1 MPKMNLSKPQRQ
13 SPIGVGVLFF
23 KKLRVAINIFISIVV
38 VQFGFQANFSSL
50 SFGIMV
56 GGVLLVVF
64 IIAYLHYRKF
74 TFYVEEES
82 FIIEKGLMRRDKI
95 TVPFDRIQ
103 SVHINQNLVQ
113 RVLRVVGLKIDTAG
127 SAIKELEISAL
138 PKSYARSLQEY
149 LTEKRDSI
157 LKEELEV
164 QEKENLTEVKE
175 EISSG
180 KKSPLIKL
188 SIKDILRIGLTEN
201 HLKRGLILFA
211 IINGYIW
218 QYQEYLLAP
227 FNELISEY
235 EDFVMGQWIFLLPI
249 ALFVFLIVA
258 LLLSLIQS
266 LLRYFDLRFF
276 VDEKGVQLIAG
287 LLKKAE
293 YQIPVNKIQFI
304 TWTSNPLRKLLG
316 LKTISVKQAGSNQA
330 GDKQSMLVPGSTQE
344 QLDVVLDEF
353 YPERHSSTFNSFY
366 SHPFFKT
373 QLCILFGIIPS
384 VLLLTLGFLDLWYLL
399 ISPIWLSISIPLSI
413 RFAASWEI
421 ECNKDMIKLKRGW
434 IFPKVVIIKYYKLQN
449 LKLNQNFLQK
459 RRNSVNLDFFT
470 AGGNLRMW
478 QLDEEVAKD
487 LYDYVLFKV
496 ESSNASWM

>member
-1 MPKMNLSKPQRQ
+1 MPKMDLSKPQRQ

-38 VQFGFQANFSSL
+38 VQFGFQSNLSSL
-50 SFGIMV
+50 SFILIV
-56 GGVLLVVF
+56 SGVLLAVF

-74 TFYVEEES
+74 TFYVEDES
-82 FIIEKGLMRRDKI
+82 FIIEKGLIRRDKVA
-95 TVPFDRIQ
+95 VPFDRIQ
-103 SVHINQNLVQ
+103 SVHISQNLIQ
-113 RVLRVVGLKIDTAG
+113 RILGVVGLKVDTAG

-138 PKSYARSLQEY
+138 PKAYARSLQEY
-149 LTEKRDSI
+149 LTDKRDEVVGEEEI
-157 LKEELEV
+157 KESFIEA
-164 QEKENLTEVKE
+164 
-175 EISSG
+175 EISS
-180 KKSPLIKL
+180 KAISTEKNAPLIKL
-188 SIKDILRIGLTEN
+188 TLKDILRIGLTEN

-218 QYQEYLLAP
+218 QYEDYLLAP
-227 FNELISEY
+227 FESLVKEY
-235 EDFVMGQWIFLLPI
+235 EDYVMGEWLFLLPLAII
-249 ALFVFLIVA
+249 AFLIVA
-258 LLLSLIQS
+258 LILSLIQS
-266 LLRYFDLRFF
+266 ILRYFDLRFF
-276 VDEKGVQLIAG
+276 VDQKGVQLIAG

-304 TWTSNPLRKLLG
+304 SWSSNPLRKLLG

-330 GDKQSMLVPGSTQE
+330 NDKQSMVVPGSTQD

-353 YPERHSSTFNSFY
+353 YPERHSSNFINFR
-366 SHPFFKT
+366 SHVFFKVQT
-373 QLCILFGIIPS
+373 TILLGLIPS
-384 VLLLTLGFLDLWYLL
+384 ILLLSLWFYDPWLVF
-399 ISPIWLSISIPLSI
+399 ISPLWLMISIPLAI

-421 ECNKDMIKLKRGW
+421 ECNKDLIQIKRGW

-449 LKLNQNFLQK
+449 LKLNQNVFQK
-459 RRNSVNLDFFT
+459 RRNTVHLDFFT

-487 LYDYVLFKV
+487 LYDYILYKV